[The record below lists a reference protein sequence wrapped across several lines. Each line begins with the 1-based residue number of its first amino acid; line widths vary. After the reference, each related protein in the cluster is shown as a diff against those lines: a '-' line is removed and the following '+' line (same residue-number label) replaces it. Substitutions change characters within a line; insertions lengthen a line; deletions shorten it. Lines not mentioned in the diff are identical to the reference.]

1 MPSCIIV
8 LHEPTGPLDLLLWV
22 ATQVT
27 MVRVDV
33 FVLQTDCGRL
43 VLSRVKDIGQASL
56 RKVQTYPPSTTCF
69 KGFLSDWLVTIC

>member
-1 MPSCIIV
+1 
-8 LHEPTGPLDLLLWV
+8 
-22 ATQVT
+22 

-33 FVLQTDCGRL
+33 FVLQTDCSRL